1 MIPWAVKRPEGC
13 EMTRKKLEKPKTRK
27 PVAKKPGK
35 VIPSKKDVEEKKRFR
50 KADWEKEIKK

>member
-1 MIPWAVKRPEGC
+1 
-13 EMTRKKLEKPKTRK
+13 MTKKKLEKPKARK

-50 KADWEKEIKK
+50 KPDWEKEIKK

>member
-1 MIPWAVKRPEGC
+1 MSG
-13 EMTRKKLEKPKTRK
+13 KKVEKPKTRK
-27 PVAKKPGK
+27 PVSKRPGK

>member
-1 MIPWAVKRPEGC
+1 
-13 EMTRKKLEKPKTRK
+13 MTKKKLEKPKSRK

-35 VIPSKKDVEEKKRFR
+35 VIPSKKDVETKKRFR